1 MSITYKN
8 YTLSKLS
15 LSISEAS
22 KFAGFNEKYL
32 KRLIHTGQIDIIAPP
47 NFRRFKV
54 SAVSLIDFIIAN
66 SINLNNI
73 KDII

>member
-32 KRLIHTGQIDIIAPP
+32 KRLIHSGQIDIIAPP

-54 SAVSLIDFIIAN
+54 SSISLIDFIIAN

-73 KDII
+73 KELL